1 MDNLKL
7 SNFHFLKI
15 LFQKKN
21 EKMVSYHNAVILVF
35 PCFFCLH
42 NFFIVK
48 FRHFLYVAK
57 YINKINQM
65 STEKCQKG
73 ANFFIC
79 EKCNFKCNKKYNY
92 NKHILTAKHNNQQN
106 QQEKC
111 QKGAKNAKNYNNLLC
126 NCGKT
131 YKDRSGLWRHKKNC
145 EQINAN
151 AIVER
156 EHIIEQPNSNEILS
170 LISQNKELMDLL
182 HEQNKII
189 KEMVPKIGNNNTTN
203 NHK

>member
-1 MDNLKL
+1 
-7 SNFHFLKI
+7 
-15 LFQKKN
+15 
-21 EKMVSYHNAVILVF
+21 
-35 PCFFCLH
+35 
-42 NFFIVK
+42 
-48 FRHFLYVAK
+48 
-57 YINKINQM
+57 M

-126 NCGKT
+126 ELWK
-131 YKDRSGLWRHKKNC
+131 KLIRIGLDFGVIKKNC

-151 AIVER
+151 A
-156 EHIIEQPNSNEILS
+156 
-170 LISQNKELMDLL
+170 DC
-182 HEQNKII
+182 
-189 KEMVPKIGNNNTTN
+189 
-203 NHK
+203 